1 VIKDIPVRR
10 RFGAQPGGTVGSVTH
25 ESLPVTEFAIPG
37 PLRDALVSAVLGGQ
51 KIATTSLLREYD
63 LDGTPL
69 PVPGRQSVVV
79 DSDNRPV
86 AVIEITSVAVVP
98 LSDVGVEHAVDEG
111 EGFSTVAEWR
121 AAHEKFWHGDE
132 MRQALGDPTF
142 TIDDN
147 TPVVLERFRVVERV
161 DDGSTDPVP

>member
-1 VIKDIPVRR
+1 
-10 RFGAQPGGTVGSVTH
+10 
-25 ESLPVTEFAIPG
+25 
-37 PLRDALVSAVLGGQ
+37 VLGGQ
-51 KIATTSLLREYD
+51 KVATTSLLREYD

-69 PVPGRQSVVV
+69 PVPGRRSVVV

-98 LSDVGVEHAVDEG
+98 LSDVGVGHAVDEA
-111 EGFSTVAEWR
+111 EGFTSVAEWR
-121 AAHEKFWHGDE
+121 VAHERCWHGDE

-142 TIDDN
+142 TIEDN

-161 DDGSTDPVP
+161 HDGPTVCVP